1 MATIAEMFVEI
12 GADASDFDREVNGM
26 RRTLSS
32 AGNDMRSMAAV
43 AGSST
48 RDMSNDW
55 RYMSQEM
62 KNEMKAV
69 KESLRPL
76 QMEQQRV
83 QHEFRRM
90 GMASQ
95 DFQGTTRDF
104 INQANQLGAAHKKAA
119 DALING
125 NRMAMGSML
134 QQIGMMNN
142 MTSGAQRISDNYTRM
157 RNPLLMVNNAALGV
171 VDSMNRFAMSGS
183 AAQLAI
189 EALGPSASM
198 KDLNNYMRMI
208 NTQTMNFPIIFG
220 IAAMAA
226 IKFYGALHQANMEM
240 NPKYAKAYENMMTQ
254 LSKALQPLRDAFAA
268 LMIPIFNFIAHM
280 AKLVQAFNEAH
291 PTAAK
296 FIAIM
301 LMLVPALMVILS
313 PLAIGIGFFAGL
325 RAILFSLAPIIMPI
339 ITGFAA
345 MTGTVWLV
353 AAAIAA
359 LVIGFTY
366 LWKTSETFRN
376 GIKAAGAAVMAFGQI
391 IVDLTKYLFW
401 ALVGGD
407 GLNDWI
413 THLPK
418 IMQPAAEA
426 VGMFLQKIHE
436 GFMSLGAPLAAAGAA
451 FVAFGKYLFYTAVDG
466 DYFNDWL
473 THLPAGLQTVV
484 QAMGMG
490 VAAIRD
496 IFLQLFAG
504 IKAAADGNFQPLIDM
519 FINFIPNIIAIL
531 IGGIPGLI
539 ISIAT
544 MFGRMNEGAATGGA
558 SLVTKFGEI
567 ATNIITTFVT
577 FITTQLPLIVQQGVQ
592 ILTQLVQGVTNALP
606 QLTAGVGQ
614 VVSTF
619 INGIV
624 TLLPTIITTGIQLL
638 VTLINA
644 ILSALPQLVTAA
656 SQIITTLVSG
666 ITTMLPM
673 IINAAIQIMTTLLTQ
688 IVALIP
694 TILDAGIKILMALID
709 GILQILPTL
718 INTAI
723 QLIQTIITTL
733 AGNLPKIIDA
743 GVKILN
749 SLIDGIMKILPKLIE
764 TAVQLIMRIADTV
777 ISNLPKIIDAG
788 VKILNSLID
797 GIIKILPQ
805 LINTAVNLITRIFEA
820 LIQNLP
826 KIIDAGMKILT
837 ALIDGIIR
845 ILPKL
850 IETALKLIVAIGT
863 AIVQNLPK
871 ILEAGKQILEAL
883 INGIISLVGKLGSTI
898 KTEVIDK
905 IIDKVKSAGKSF
917 FDAGKGLLEQ
927 MKQGIMN
934 AAGSVLDAVSD
945 IAGKVRDFL
954 PFSPAKTGPLSD
966 IDKLDFGGPITDSL
980 KRGTPV
986 IQRMMARMLEVP
998 DIVAPAPLTRGDL
1011 ASYSSTSLN
1020 GMATEQV
1027 VYVDLDG
1034 RTIAKSTLPHLEKQ
1048 IRLKT
1053 GMKFS

>member
-12 GADASDFDREVNGM
+12 GADASDFEREARGVQQTM
-26 RRTLSS
+26 RSTQ
-32 AGNDMRSMAAV
+32 NEMRSMASAM
-43 AGSST
+43 GTST
-48 RDMSNDW
+48 REMTSGW
-55 RYMSQEM
+55 SYMSDEM
-62 KNEMKAV
+62 KNEMRAV

-95 DFQGTTRDF
+95 DFAGSTKDF
-104 INQANQLGAAHKKAA
+104 IRQANELGAAHKKAS

-134 QQIGMMNN
+134 QQIGYMNN
-142 MTSGAQRISDNYTRM
+142 MTSIASRIEQNYTRM
-157 RNPLLMVNNAALGV
+157 GNPLLTVNNGLLRA

-183 AAQLAI
+183 AAQLAL

-198 KDLNNYMRMI
+198 KDLNNMMRQI
-208 NTQTMNFPIIFG
+208 NTQVTNFPIIFA
-220 IAAMAA
+220 IAAAGA
-226 IKFYGALHQANMEM
+226 LLFYGALHKANMEM

-254 LSKALQPLRDAFAA
+254 LTKALQPLRDAFAA
-268 LMIPIFNFIAHM
+268 LMIPIFNFIAKM
-280 AKLVQAFNEAH
+280 AELVQKFNEAH

-296 FIAIM
+296 FIATM
-301 LMLVPALMVILS
+301 LMLLPALLVILS

-325 RAILFSLAPIIMPI
+325 RAILFSLAPIVTPI
-339 ITGFAA
+339 AAGFAA
-345 MTGTVWLV
+345 MGGTAIVL

-359 LVIGFTY
+359 LALGFVY

-376 GIKAAGAAVMAFGQI
+376 SIKAVGSAIASFIQVVINLG
-391 IVDLTKYLFW
+391 KYLFW
-401 ALVGGD
+401 AAVGGD
-407 GLNDWI
+407 GLNDWLS
-413 THLPK
+413 HLPSF
-418 IMQPAAEA
+418 IQPAAQA
-426 VGMFLQKIHE
+426 IGMFLQKIHE
-436 GFMSLGAPLAAAGAA
+436 GFMGLGAPLAAAGQA

-473 THLPAGLQTVV
+473 THLPASLQTVV

-496 IFLQLFAG
+496 IFLQLFNG
-504 IKAAADGNFQPLIDM
+504 IKEAANGNFQPIIDM
-519 FINFIPNIIAIL
+519 FINFIPNVIAIL

-544 MFGRMNEGAATGGA
+544 MFGRMNEGAATAGA
-558 SLVTKFGEI
+558 ALVTQFGTI
-567 ATNIITTFVT
+567 ATNINTTFVN
-577 FITTQLPLIVQQGVQ
+577 FITTQLPTIVAKGVE
-592 ILTQLVQGVTNALP
+592 ILTQLVAGVTQALP

-614 VVSTF
+614 VMTTF

-624 TLLPTIITTGIQLL
+624 TLLPTIIQTGIQLL

-656 SQIITTLVSG
+656 AQIITTLVSG

-688 IVALIP
+688 IVSLIP

-709 GILQILPTL
+709 GILRILPTL
-718 INTAI
+718 IQTAI

-749 SLIDGIMKILPKLIE
+749 SLIDGIMKILPKLID

-777 ISNLPKIIDAG
+777 IKNLPKIIDAG

-805 LINTAVNLITRIFEA
+805 LITTAVNLITRIFEA

-837 ALIDGIIR
+837 ALIDGIIKV
-845 ILPKL
+845 LPKL
-850 IETALKLIVAIGT
+850 IEAALKLIVEIAK

-871 ILEAGKQILEAL
+871 ILEAGKQILQA
-883 INGIISLVGKLGSTI
+883 IIDGIISLVSKLGSTI

-905 IIDKVKSAGKSF
+905 IIQKVKDAGKSF
-917 FDAGKGLLEQ
+917 LDAGKGLMEQ
-927 MKQGIMN
+927 MKQGIIN
-934 AAGSVLDAVSD
+934 AAGSVTSAVSD
-945 IAGKVRDFL
+945 IASKVRDFL

-986 IQRMMARMLEVP
+986 IQRMMAKMLEVP
-998 DIVAPAPLTRGDL
+998 DIIAPTPLSRGDL
-1011 ASYSSTSLN
+1011 SSYASTSLN
-1020 GMATEQV
+1020 SLASDQII
-1027 VYVDLDG
+1027 YVDIDG
-1034 RTIAKSTLPHLEKQ
+1034 RTVTRAVLPHMEKQ

-1053 GMKFS
+1053 GMKFN